1 MNKVLSFIKNNASLT
16 VMASL
21 VVICVF
27 SMRFQETKP
36 TAKNLEV
43 SAILLGVDGTTANF
57 ELTVKNADTSPFT
70 YKKAIE
76 ATGMPSRHFKAEI
89 ATGNVVRTS
98 LNKGWDELPFKIPE
112 DQIFMT
118 SKINDGLGNSN
129 QVEIAPGATAGS
141 TISLENMPHGGSTVV
156 FTVDGGKKSQPL
168 SVSVP

>member
-1 MNKVLSFIKNNASLT
+1 
-16 VMASL
+16 
-21 VVICVF
+21 
-27 SMRFQETKP
+27 
-36 TAKNLEV
+36 
-43 SAILLGVDGTTANF
+43 
-57 ELTVKNADTSPFT
+57 
-70 YKKAIE
+70 
-76 ATGMPSRHFKAEI
+76 HFKAEI

-168 SVSVP
+168 SVSIP

>member
-57 ELTVKNADTSPFT
+57 ELTVKNADTSPFI
-70 YKKAIE
+70 YKKAI
-76 ATGMPSRHFKAEI
+76 
-89 ATGNVVRTS
+89 
-98 LNKGWDELPFKIPE
+98 
-112 DQIFMT
+112 
-118 SKINDGLGNSN
+118 
-129 QVEIAPGATAGS
+129 
-141 TISLENMPHGGSTVV
+141 
-156 FTVDGGKKSQPL
+156 
-168 SVSVP
+168 